1 MYKIDKVQ
9 LPAAGVCAEPFDE
22 YMNIAKH
29 EYHIA
34 KHEYH
39 IAKHEYHIAKHE
51 YHIAKHEYHIAKHEY
66 HIAKHEYHIAKH
78 EYHIASCVIDFEIL
92 YIRSNYFLCT
102 AGASYV
108 RHTSS
113 SYVVGS

>member
-22 YMNIAKH
+22 YMN
-29 EYHIA
+29 
-34 KHEYH
+34 
-39 IAKHEYHIAKHE
+39 
-51 YHIAKHEYHIAKHEY
+51 
-66 HIAKHEYHIAKH
+66 IAKHEYHIAKH

-108 RHTSS
+108 
-113 SYVVGS
+113 